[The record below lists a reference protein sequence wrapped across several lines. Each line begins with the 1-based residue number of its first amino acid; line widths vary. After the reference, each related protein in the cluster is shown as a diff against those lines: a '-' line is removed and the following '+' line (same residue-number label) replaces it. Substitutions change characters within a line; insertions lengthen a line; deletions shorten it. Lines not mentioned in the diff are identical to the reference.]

1 MRGPDAQIQ
10 GRGWSELVRAGQG
23 LITTQAVIFETS
35 ALEPNVTRRQRKKTP
50 SACHRQPPTANRQP
64 PTANHRPPT
73 LRLASALV
81 DWMPP
86 RWVPVSTS
94 SGSLFLSST
103 PSSAPSRV
111 RADA

>member
-64 PTANHRPPT
+64 PT